1 MRQPPVRTRRV
12 VGGLA
17 TTVAACLGVAISTL
31 IIEILALLVSV
42 EGGFMLCPDGGDE
55 IWTRPGVL
63 EYFVPVLVGVGL
75 SALLA
80 WRLKRRFV
88 RIGAAYPTVAACV
101 LAGLSAGSTAAY
113 LIAAVYADHM
123 YQPDR
128 FRCGNPWREGHVPGI
143 VLPVLVAAYAA
154 ALTASIA
161 LTAVVRA
168 RGRAA
173 R

>member
-1 MRQPPVRTRRV
+1 M
-12 VGGLA
+12 
-17 TTVAACLGVAISTL
+17 
-31 IIEILALLVSV
+31 
-42 EGGFMLCPDGGDE
+42 
-55 IWTRPGVL
+55 RPG
-63 EYFVPVLVGVGL
+63 
-75 SALLA
+75 
-80 WRLKRRFV
+80 
-88 RIGAAYPTVAACV
+88 
-101 LAGLSAGSTAAY
+101 GLSAGSTAAY